1 MKKFVM
7 TFLVVALLVT
17 FAAPGFVS
25 ADNHKPDKLVLGM
38 VPSREA
44 SKLVNDLQPLADL
57 LSEELGV
64 EVDHFI
70 STSYTGL
77 IEAIGTGKIDM
88 GLFGSF
94 AMVLADQRHDVNFL
108 VNTVR
113 YGANRYRGQFIVQTD
128 SGIESMEDLEGKSI
142 AFVDPASTSGYLFP
156 YVYLKNQVGIDP
168 DQDMQTT
175 FAGGHDAAA
184 LAVYNG
190 DVDVA
195 VTFEDARTAIED
207 EHPDVMDKLKVVGY
221 TNYIPNDGLV
231 ARNGLSDEFTQ
242 QIEDVF
248 LEIGDTEEEVQMLD
262 AIFNASGFAKVTS
275 EDYDVVRE
283 TYEEM
288 KDQIEGL

>member
-113 YGANRYRGQFIVQTD
+113 YGANRYRGQFIVQAD

-156 YVYLKNQVGIDP
+156 YVYLKNQV
-168 DQDMQTT
+168 
-175 FAGGHDAAA
+175 
-184 LAVYNG
+184 
-190 DVDVA
+190 
-195 VTFEDARTAIED
+195 
-207 EHPDVMDKLKVVGY
+207 
-221 TNYIPNDGLV
+221 
-231 ARNGLSDEFTQ
+231 
-242 QIEDVF
+242 
-248 LEIGDTEEEVQMLD
+248 
-262 AIFNASGFAKVTS
+262 
-275 EDYDVVRE
+275 
-283 TYEEM
+283 
-288 KDQIEGL
+288 